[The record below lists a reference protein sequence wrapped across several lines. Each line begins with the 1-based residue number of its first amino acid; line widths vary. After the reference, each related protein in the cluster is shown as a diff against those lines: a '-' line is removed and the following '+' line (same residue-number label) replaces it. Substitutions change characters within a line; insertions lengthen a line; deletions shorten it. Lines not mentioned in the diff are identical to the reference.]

1 MKTIS
6 LNIARA
12 IRLCPSCGQ
21 TPEVKNLKPQ
31 AKCETC
37 SNKII
42 TKCRCC
48 HSVILHAEFN
58 YCPNCGVKI
67 FVTNEF

>member
-48 HSVILHAEFN
+48 HSV
-58 YCPNCGVKI
+58 
-67 FVTNEF
+67 